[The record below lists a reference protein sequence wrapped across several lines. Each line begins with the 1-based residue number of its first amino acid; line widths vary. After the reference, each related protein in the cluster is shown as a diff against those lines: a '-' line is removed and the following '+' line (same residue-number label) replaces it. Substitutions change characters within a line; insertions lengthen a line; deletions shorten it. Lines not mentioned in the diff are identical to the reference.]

1 MNLLNPIHQ
10 QSANFPAG
18 AREQSFVPKNRYV
31 LVPPS
36 QVDRLT
42 SRPHLGRGNPLPIKI
57 VPPKVGQFFKRFQG
71 EDILDP
77 LQKVRVAFIRPSGR
91 GQEAV
96 LFELVEPAG
105 GNSPVD
111 GFLRRGGG
119 LHHVC
124 FEVED
129 IEAELDSVRMR
140 GGLMARSPMPA
151 AAFSGRRIAWVYT
164 RRRLLIEYLEK

>member
-1 MNLLNPIHQ
+1 MSLIVQTDSLERQVGRRLHHIGFVV
-10 QSANFPAG
+10 SSISETVVDFAEGVAG
-18 AREQSFVPKNRYV
+18 
-31 LVPPS
+31 
-36 QVDRLT
+36 T
-42 SRPHLGRGNPLPIKI
+42 WG
-57 VPPKVGQFFKRFQG
+57 G
-71 EDILDP
+71 EVILDP

-96 LFELVEPAG
+96 LFELVEPVG